1 MSRAMNVQL
10 PEAEV
15 VALCAKAEVEI
26 SAIETLA
33 SGGTHVVAVTP
44 DGGAVMRRIFAKHLI
59 TGQVKRFAFMHP
71 RPAPL
76 TH

>member
-44 DGGAVMRRIFAKHLI
+44 DGGAVMRRIFAKQLI
-59 TGQVKRFAFMHP
+59 KGQVKRFAFMHP

-76 TH
+76 SY